1 VVVGLVTSAP
11 GAVSG
16 FAGRFLADGVWGCRP
31 KTGTRPVRDRYP
43 KGRDASGGSV
53 SVANRAR
60 RREAADGKKLEGER
74 GHWLKCVAENLRKF
88 GIIAQR
94 TTTFR
99 RARAARRVISI
110 KVQRP

>member
-1 VVVGLVTSAP
+1 MVFG
-11 GAVSG
+11 G
-16 FAGRFLADGVWGCRP
+16 AGRRP
-31 KTGTRPVRDRYP
+31 APVP
-43 KGRDASGGSV
+43 SGIVTKGRDASGGSV

-88 GIIAQR
+88 GIIARR

-110 KVQRP
+110 KV